1 MVKKFYDIHYHLF
14 NLSHPNLLAF
24 LLRDD
29 LISKKSVRN
38 IIRKFPFLIK
48 LLPFW
53 LISMFSGKVARKLK
67 EYINH
72 DAGKVINLLSL
83 MEGASEYHFLYTE
96 YFLLQEDLYFG
107 KGKSAGYEKIVLC
120 PMIID
125 FGYKG
130 MDKLDCYYY
139 FPPAKP
145 IVNHVI
151 DLLNAIYFY
160 YNYDLIPHPVK
171 HEKLKLIPA
180 IKPKEDKLF
189 EIYPFLGL
197 NTQNYYLDEI
207 AEMFDKYFSGYEDD
221 VTPEERRGKLYDK
234 SGTAKANLEDMIFR
248 NKENTVSNY
257 YSYLFA
263 GIKLYPPLG
272 FDPWPEDD
280 QKELEKV
287 RFLYSEC
294 IRKKLPITVHCSDG
308 GFIASPQAKNFTDPS
323 QKWQKVL
330 SRPEYMNLK
339 INFAHIGSQADERE
353 EWQNTILGYITGMNN
368 VYTDCSCVT
377 PEVKDYEKIKA
388 ITNSGNESK
397 ILFGTDFIINLMWS
411 DSYNQYLNNFISNP
425 FLDERQKD
433 MMCRVNPEKFLFG

>member
-1 MVKKFYDIHYHLF
+1 MIRR
-14 NLSHPNLLAF
+14 NL
-24 LLRDD
+24 
-29 LISKKSVRN
+29 K
-38 IIRKFPFLIK
+38 
-48 LLPFW
+48 
-53 LISMFSGKVARKLK
+53 
-67 EYINH
+67 
-72 DAGKVINLLSL
+72 
-83 MEGASEYHFLYTE
+83 
-96 YFLLQEDLYFG
+96 
-107 KGKSAGYEKIVLC
+107 
-120 PMIID
+120 
-125 FGYKG
+125 
-130 MDKLDCYYY
+130 
-139 FPPAKP
+139 
-145 IVNHVI
+145 
-151 DLLNAIYFY
+151 
-160 YNYDLIPHPVK
+160 
-171 HEKLKLIPA
+171 
-180 IKPKEDKLF
+180 
-189 EIYPFLGL
+189 
-197 NTQNYYLDEI
+197 
-207 AEMFDKYFSGYEDD
+207 
-221 VTPEERRGKLYDK
+221 
-234 SGTAKANLEDMIFR
+234 
-248 NKENTVSNY
+248 
-257 YSYLFA
+257 
-263 GIKLYPPLG
+263 
-272 FDPWPEDD
+272 
-280 QKELEKV
+280 KV